1 MEGGIPVAEE
11 GVSVAEAPATPAQQ
25 PSATKIVKEKSKEK
39 SKEKAKERREKFKAA
54 KAMRKHQKRLRREGD
69 EAELRKAK
77 NFEKKRRR
85 AAAKA
90 GARGKNAKADGFP
103 MSMPRT

>member
-1 MEGGIPVAEE
+1 MEGGVPVAEE
-11 GVSVAEAPATPAQQ
+11 GVSVADAPATPAQR
-25 PSATKIVKEKSKEK
+25 PSVKTTAKEK

-90 GARGKNAKADGFP
+90 GARGKNAKVDGFP